1 MPPTNI
7 EASACTRQ
15 MTSSGLNH
23 RSPGESQMTRARS
36 AASSPATLLRSEEA
50 SVRRAV
56 DSSGT
61 ASSAA
66 AGRERVVRTH
76 PLKYDVTSPDA
87 RVRRR
92 LRDAYLCARTANT
105 GVTRGT
111 IA

>member
-23 RSPGESQMTRARS
+23 RSPGESQMTLACS
-36 AASSPATLLRSEEA
+36 TASSPATLLRREDA

-66 AGRERVVRTH
+66 AGRERVGEVI
-76 PLKYDVTSPDA
+76 P
-87 RVRRR
+87 
-92 LRDAYLCARTANT
+92 
-105 GVTRGT
+105 
-111 IA
+111 